1 MGEESGV
8 GGGGGGE
15 DAGISLAQF
24 SQLIPKPQE
33 QPSLSPSL
41 LKGLVGAP

>member
-1 MGEESGV
+1 MGEERGRV
-8 GGGGGGE
+8 GN
-15 DAGISLAQF
+15 AGILLVQLSE
-24 SQLIPKPQE
+24 LIPKPQE